1 MHFFLK
7 AVCTWLIPVISSPR
21 WACFFPFAIQNSVA
35 IMINLQNFLRM
46 KHKFKKKKKVG
57 FFQPPNKN
65 IQLEFRRM
73 DQNSSIFIFLEV
85 ESRGLSKPLIV
96 PYLTWLLS
104 LNVFAKQSVSFY
116 YATKYLHC
124 WQNNGLNMS
133 SQMFCWNCLF
143 YLFFLFCFVF
153 LCKIHFGSTLL
164 SFAADAKIMQ

>member
-7 AVCTWLIPVISSPR
+7 AVCSWLIPVISSPR
-21 WACFFPFAIQNSVA
+21 WAWFFPFAIQNSVA
-35 IMINLQNFLRM
+35 IMINLQNLWRM
-46 KHKFKKKKKVG
+46 KHKLKKKKVI
-57 FFQPPNKN
+57 FFQPTNKN
-65 IQLEFRRM
+65 IQLELRRM

-96 PYLTWLLS
+96 LYLTWLIP

-143 YLFFLFCFVF
+143 YLFFCFVF
-153 LCKIHFGSTLL
+153 LSKTHFGSTLL

>member
-1 MHFFLK
+1 
-7 AVCTWLIPVISSPR
+7 
-21 WACFFPFAIQNSVA
+21 
-35 IMINLQNFLRM
+35 MINLQNFLRM

-65 IQLEFRRM
+65 IQLEFRRI

-124 WQNNGLNMS
+124 
-133 SQMFCWNCLF
+133 
-143 YLFFLFCFVF
+143 
-153 LCKIHFGSTLL
+153 
-164 SFAADAKIMQ
+164 